1 MTYLARYRN
10 PTKQVMYNDSYFFVL
25 EDTMTLDTMTLY
37 SHGTQPAEPIRV
49 GGIVHASA
57 VSAANVARDI
67 RENIRNLTGGKM
79 QHYER
84 LIDSTVARAFENLK
98 QKAQD
103 AGFDGV
109 IGVTLSHP
117 VVVDGGVEVIVY
129 GNGFHYQ

>member
-1 MTYLARYRN
+1 MTYLARYSN
-10 PTKQVMYNDSYFFVL
+10 ASKQVRYNDGYFFVL
-25 EDTMTLDTMTLY
+25 EDTMTLY
-37 SHGTQPAEPIRV
+37 SHGTQPDEPIRV

-84 LIDSTVARAFENLK
+84 LIDSTVARALENIK

-103 AGFDGV
+103 AGYDGV

-117 VVVDGGVEVIVY
+117 VVVEGGVEVIVY